1 MILTQTANATS
12 KKTSIKLYGL

>member
-1 MILTQTANATS
+1 MMFTQTANATS

>member
-1 MILTQTANATS
+1 MFTQTANATS

>member
-1 MILTQTANATS
+1 MMLTQTANATS